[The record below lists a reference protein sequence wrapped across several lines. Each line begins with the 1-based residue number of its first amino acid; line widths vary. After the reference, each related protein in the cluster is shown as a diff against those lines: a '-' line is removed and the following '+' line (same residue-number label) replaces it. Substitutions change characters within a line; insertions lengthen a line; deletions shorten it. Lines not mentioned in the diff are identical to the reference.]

1 MIITPSPLEISFDS
15 SYRTY
20 SQIVTNQILNNT
32 FDENNNVT
40 SGLILTN
47 SNGDK
52 IAAKNLV
59 TVSNMHNGKYG
70 YGSLPTGTT
79 YETTTNV
86 VGSTYIVKITLS
98 KEEEKREKADISG
111 TVENIIYSNEQNGY
125 TVCEIDTG
133 DPLPVT
139 AVGIMP
145 YLAEGEII
153 RVMGTWTTHATFGK
167 QFKVECYEKE
177 LPVTAAAI
185 LKYLSAKGQSKNKS

>member
-1 MIITPSPLEISFDS
+1 M
-15 SYRTY
+15 
-20 SQIVTNQILNNT
+20 
-32 FDENNNVT
+32 
-40 SGLILTN
+40 
-47 SNGDK
+47 
-52 IAAKNLV
+52 
-59 TVSNMHNGKYG
+59 
-70 YGSLPTGTT
+70 
-79 YETTTNV
+79 
-86 VGSTYIVKITLS
+86 
-98 KEEEKREKADISG
+98 EEEKREKADISG

-177 LPVTAAAI
+177 LPVTSAAI
-185 LKYLSAKGQSKNKS
+185 LKYLTSRAVKGVGGVTARRIVDEFGDDTFDVIEHHPEWLADIPGISPKKAREISESFISQFGMRVFRSRNDYEDI